1 MRTGQERR
9 GERMRRL
16 SRMWEEEKGE
26 GRREKEKERQEG
38 EKGFDGGYKIE
49 IKLLQIFLLKTS
61 NYDN

>member
-1 MRTGQERR
+1 
-9 GERMRRL
+9 
-16 SRMWEEEKGE
+16 MWEEEKEE

-61 NYDN
+61 NYGN